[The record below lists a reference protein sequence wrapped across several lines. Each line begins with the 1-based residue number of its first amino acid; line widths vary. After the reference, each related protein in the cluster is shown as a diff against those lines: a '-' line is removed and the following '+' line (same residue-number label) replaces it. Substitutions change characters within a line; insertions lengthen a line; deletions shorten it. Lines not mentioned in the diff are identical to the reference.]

1 LQLWNLSINFNS
13 IKFGVNKAVEVKT
26 NLLSK
31 DWTCEDGM
39 VSAAGPEVDL
49 DGKLVLGAPDSRNLT
64 LVHHLMKS
72 KIKYQS

>member
-1 LQLWNLSINFNS
+1 LQLWNLSINLIQLNL
-13 IKFGVNKAVEVKT
+13 GNKAVEVKT